1 MGVSGQTFVGSVGIY
16 GTYDI
21 SIQGH
26 ALINYIIS
34 VNKLNGLAGYT
45 AASQLCNYN
54 YSAK

>member
-21 SIQGH
+21 SIQGC
-26 ALINYIIS
+26 ALINYITS
-34 VNKLNGLAGYT
+34 VNKLNGLADYT
-45 AASQLCNYN
+45 AASQLGNYN